1 MLHTYK
7 QSKYIKYYKYRMNNI
22 NRMFNLVKYL
32 FIILFN
38 YRICNRN
45 NTYTRLLFYWNQ
57 GPTFLD
63 K

>member
-1 MLHTYK
+1 
-7 QSKYIKYYKYRMNNI
+7 MNNI

-45 NTYTRLLFYWNQ
+45 NTYIYSILGYSFT
-57 GPTFLD
+57 GI
-63 K
+63 KG